1 MAEMGNVNE
10 EHGSGEPRRAE
21 RRTRKQRIGTVVSD
35 KMDKTVVVALQ
46 RRVQH
51 PVYGKIIRRSSKLHA
66 HDEKNQCNV
75 GDQVTVI
82 ECRPLSRTKTW
93 MLKSIDERAREV

>member
-1 MAEMGNVNE
+1 MAESTASATGQT
-10 EHGSGEPRRAE
+10 GADTKTG
-21 RRTRKQRIGTVVSD
+21 RTVAGTVVSN
-35 KMDKTVVVALQ
+35 KMDKSITVLVE